1 MDECNVHVSED
12 TPSGKLNLVHFG
24 MCRFFFGRATVVSHV
39 CQYLHCFKGKSAERR
54 HVMVKKWPFLPLRN
68 PNDKNHALS
77 HYTHAYPHHIPR
89 KSQRIAS
96 KPTKNWDPTSTNGF
110 A

>member
-1 MDECNVHVSED
+1 V
-12 TPSGKLNLVHFG
+12 P
-24 MCRFFFGRATVVSHV
+24 FFFGRATVVSHV
-39 CQYLHCFKGKSAERR
+39 CQYLHCFKGKSAERH
-54 HVMVKKWPFLPLRN
+54 HVMAKKWPFLPLKN

-77 HYTHAYPHHIPR
+77 QYTHAYPHHIPR

-96 KPTKNWDPTSTNGF
+96 NPTKNWDPTSTNGF

>member
-1 MDECNVHVSED
+1 M
-12 TPSGKLNLVHFG
+12 
-24 MCRFFFGRATVVSHV
+24 A
-39 CQYLHCFKGKSAERR
+39 
-54 HVMVKKWPFLPLRN
+54 KKWPFLPLKN

-77 HYTHAYPHHIPR
+77 QYTHAYPHHIPR

-96 KPTKNWDPTSTNGF
+96 NPTKNWDPTSTNGF